1 MKKIL
6 SVFIT
11 VAALLILVNASEWEG
26 SAAASVGADFPEAG
40 FFAATGSFPR
50 NTVVDITNLENN
62 KTIRVIITGG
72 LENPGLL
79 AVLSPE
85 AAEAIGLQ
93 TRSIGRVRMS
103 MAADSAALS
112 RSSGSYSGSG
122 DFDYDPVAMIAAAGI
137 SPEFFQEILAQELSG
152 DGSFDE
158 YFSPTPS
165 LALEKDESEA
175 SNNLR
180 SFFGE
185 DYVVYQEIT
194 DEAPKEFPAGE
205 TVLAQDLVPGLAP
218 ELAQAQELVPENTAQ
233 TIVSASTEPQAPGY
247 RSELENYEIR
257 LVRAD
262 AMTPNGPQMEI
273 DPRYIIAPIPPISTV
288 QPQPEYFNQPI
299 PQRQVQVQ
307 QPETVQSQQL
317 PMQQPETVQQLPL
330 VQQPEPSLVQP
341 QTTQQPVA
349 IYSPVPDVSSVGF
362 SVPVKD
368 NPETGYYVQVMA
380 AQEASGIESEIHK
393 IGNNMP
399 LVVQPAVIEGKL
411 IYRLLI
417 GPVNLGESGALLQ
430 RYRLT
435 YQDAFVLQYPRAANR

>member
-1 MKKIL
+1 MKKIIL
-6 SVFIT
+6 VLIT

-26 SAAASVGADFPEAG
+26 SATSSVGADFPEAG

-72 LENPGLL
+72 LDNPGLL
-79 AVLSPE
+79 AVLSPD

-93 TRSIGRVRMS
+93 ARSIGRVRMS

-112 RSSGSYSGSG
+112 RSSGAYSGSG
-122 DFDYDPVAMIAAAGI
+122 DFDYDPIAMIAAAGI
-137 SPEFFQEILAQELSG
+137 SPEFFQEILAQELNG
-152 DGSFDE
+152 DGSFEE
-158 YFSPTPS
+158 YFFSAPS
-165 LALEKDESEA
+165 LALDKEEPETLDS
-175 SNNLR
+175 LR

-185 DYVVYQEIT
+185 DYTVYQELT
-194 DEAPKEFPAGE
+194 EKAPEELSAGE
-205 TVLAQDLVPGLAP
+205 TVLV
-218 ELAQAQELVPENTAQ
+218 QELVPEPAQELVQENTAEPQ
-233 TIVSASTEPQAPGY
+233 TVASASTEAQAPVY

-262 AMTPNGPQMEI
+262 AQTPTGPQTEI
-273 DPRYIIAPIPPISTV
+273 DPRYIIAPIPTVSTAQP
-288 QPQPEYFNQPI
+288 QPQPEYFTQPI

-307 QPETVQSQQL
+307 QPETVL
-317 PMQQPETVQQLPL
+317 PETVMPF
-330 VQQPEPSLVQP
+330 VQQQPDTSLVQP
-341 QTTQQPVA
+341 QATQQPSA
-349 IYSPVPDVSSVGF
+349 IYSPVPDLSSSMGF
-362 SVPVKD
+362 SAPVKD
-368 NPETGYYVQVMA
+368 NPETGYYIQLMA
-380 AQEASGIESEIHK
+380 AQEASGIESEIRK

-430 RYRLT
+430 RYRLN
-435 YQDAFVLQYPRAANR
+435 YQDAFVLQFPRATNR